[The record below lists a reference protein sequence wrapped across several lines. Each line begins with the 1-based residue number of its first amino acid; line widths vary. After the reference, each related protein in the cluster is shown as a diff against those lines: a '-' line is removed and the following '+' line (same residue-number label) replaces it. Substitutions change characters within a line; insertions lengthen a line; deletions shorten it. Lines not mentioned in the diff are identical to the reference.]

1 MFPGWSRLTERV
13 AVFVDFQNAH
23 LVGHSLFGGGLSP
36 YRCVPDPARVGDLIA
51 SRRRRPS
58 TATAIRVYRGR
69 PDPNHQRRVTAAND
83 AQKAGWERDR
93 RVQVIRRQLNYR
105 GWPNQPPQEKGVDVA
120 IAVDLMHL
128 AFRRQYDAL
137 VLFSSDTDLLPALE
151 TIVHLRLTHV
161 EVACWAGFKPLRFP
175 ASSPPRPW
183 CHSLTRADWDAVTD
197 DWQGRI

>member
-1 MFPGWSRLTERV
+1 VDHVTERV
-13 AVFVDFQNAH
+13 AVFIDFQNAH
-23 LVGHSLFGGGLSP
+23 LVGQRLFGGGQEL
-36 YRCVPDPARVGDLIA
+36 YRCVPDPAGLADLIA

-58 TATAIRVYRGR
+58 TAAAIRVYRGR
-69 PDPNHQRRVTAAND
+69 PDPNHQPTVTASND
-83 AQKAGWERDR
+83 AQASAWTRDQ

-105 GWPNQPPQEKGVDVA
+105 DWPQLRPQEKGIDVA

-151 TIVHLRLTHV
+151 AIVQLRLGHV

-175 ASSPPRPW
+175 GSNPPRPW
-183 CHSLTRADWDAVTD
+183 CHSLSKT
-197 DWQGRI
+197 DWQALIQDWKGRV